1 MKVLVGCE
9 FSGRVRDAFIAKGHD
24 AVSCDLRPSESLR
37 GPHIQGDV
45 RDALRSENWDE
56 TILHPNCQLTAVAG
70 ARWWPGREAEQAE
83 SLAFI
88 KEVWDLGAPRKALEQ
103 PMSIT
108 HRVLGPVSQVIQ
120 PWQFGHGET
129 KATCLWLAG
138 LPLLKPTKIVDGRE
152 AKVHRMSLKGGK
164 EMRQRRRSRTFP
176 GIAAAMADQWG
187 SGNLEA
193 KE

>member
-9 FSGRVRDAFIAKGHD
+9 FSGRVRDAFIEKGHD

-45 RDALRSENWDE
+45 RDALRSERWDLAG
-56 TILHPNCQLTAVAG
+56 LHPFCTNTAVSG
-70 ARWWPGREAEQAE
+70 ARWFKEKAAEVAADLQFIGDLWGLAKAQAG
-83 SLAFI
+83 S
-88 KEVWDLGAPRKALEQ
+88 VYLEQ
-103 PMSIT
+103 PRSIT
-108 HRVLGPVSQVIQ
+108 HRVLGPVSQTIQ

-129 KATCLWLAG
+129 KATCLWLHN
-138 LPLLKPTKIVDGRE
+138 LPPLEPTKIVDGRE
-152 AKVHRMSLKGGK
+152 AKVHRMSLRGGK

-187 SGNLEA
+187 VA
-193 KE
+193 